1 MTYHITRSDELTH
14 NHWLLVLN
22 HS

>member
-22 HS
+22 HP